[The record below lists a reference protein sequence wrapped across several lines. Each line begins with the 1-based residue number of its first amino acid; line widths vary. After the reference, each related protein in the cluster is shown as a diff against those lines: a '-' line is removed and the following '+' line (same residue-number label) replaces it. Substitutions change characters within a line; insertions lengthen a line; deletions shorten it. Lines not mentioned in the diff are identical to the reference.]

1 MKRKNSHD
9 PLEGYF
15 ESLFQKQKTKFS
27 TLTPVCYS
35 NPMNKK
41 FAHILMLIKNSI
53 RKMLVKEIDMKNVL
67 TSVTIIPYRIKERFI
82 SFFYL
87 RIMKTTHPE
96 IRKFHSAHNLKT

>member
-27 TLTPVCYS
+27 KLTPVCYS

-41 FAHILMLIKNSI
+41 LAHILMLIKNSI
-53 RKMLVKEIDMKNVL
+53 RKMLVNKTGMKNFL
-67 TSVTIIPYRIKERFI
+67 IKVTIIPYRIKERYI

-87 RIMKTTHPE
+87 RIMKWTHPE
-96 IRKFHSAHNLKT
+96 IRKLGTFGT